1 VTEVGR
7 GCPQP
12 AADRSEPPDGAQGT
26 GTPYPA
32 GLSSSPQP
40 GHYEFRLIAAQ
51 APALPSVAVMPPLVL
66 DWQPLLESILADLQA
81 GVAVAEISRKFHD
94 ALAEV
99 IVAVA
104 RRAGRHTVA
113 LSGGCFQNLYLAE
126 QTILRLREDGF
137 QPLWHRFVPPNDGG
151 IALGQMAAVARRK

>member
-1 VTEVGR
+1 
-7 GCPQP
+7 
-12 AADRSEPPDGAQGT
+12 
-26 GTPYPA
+26 
-32 GLSSSPQP
+32 
-40 GHYEFRLIAAQ
+40 
-51 APALPSVAVMPPLVL
+51 MPPLVL

-81 GVAVAEISRKFHD
+81 AVGIAEISRKFHD
-94 ALAEV
+94 ALAGV

-104 RRAGRHTVA
+104 RRADRHTVA

-126 QTILRLREDGF
+126 QSILRLRDDGF